1 VTRACRA
8 CRSYLGGCGSGLTTS
23 VVTELAQERLFQP
36 PIINFAFV
44 PSSCTV
50 DPITNLK
57 LTTREAC
64 THLSNLSIFLLNCLF
79 ICLFVCFN
87 YHLFMYLRASF

>member
-1 VTRACRA
+1 MTTRLLTDTGVLFD
-8 CRSYLGGCGSGLTTS
+8 YVGGCGSGLTTS

-50 DPITNLK
+50 DPITNRK

-64 THLSNLSIFLLNCLF
+64 TPLNIFHIYLSLAYLFVCLF
-79 ICLFVCFN
+79 ICLFV
-87 YHLFMYLRASF
+87 Y